1 MKATIHYQG
10 AYEDEFVITA
20 DDFETLKSKALAE
33 TKRRGWKEDDCWSEV
48 SE

>member
-20 DDFETLKSKALAE
+20 DDFETLKSKALDE
-33 TKRRGWKEDDCWSEV
+33 TKKRGWKEDDCWSEV